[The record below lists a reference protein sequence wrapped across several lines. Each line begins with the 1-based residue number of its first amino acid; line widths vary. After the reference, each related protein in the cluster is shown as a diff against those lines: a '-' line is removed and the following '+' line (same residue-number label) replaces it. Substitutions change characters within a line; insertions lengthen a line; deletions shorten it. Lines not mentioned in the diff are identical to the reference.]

1 MEFTLWTRDEKIT
14 QLHCH
19 AGPDSS
25 IMYGPYRNCEQNE
38 ELNIPPSHWREQ
50 VISPPQSFLC
60 NKPVKRRDASFVI
73 FFLAND
79 ICQALHY

>member
-14 QLHCH
+14 QFHCH

-38 ELNIPPSHWREQ
+38 ELNIPPS
-50 VISPPQSFLC
+50 L
-60 NKPVKRRDASFVI
+60 
-73 FFLAND
+73 
-79 ICQALHY
+79 